1 MGINR
6 DAQKK
11 TADQVLEP
19 PVTYEMY
26 AEWPDDGQRYEI
38 VDGIMELMSPR
49 PSTTHQAVSGELAFI
64 IKQSCRKDFLVF
76 HAPID
81 VVLSETTVVQPDIL
95 MIHRSREHI
104 VTKRG
109 IEGPPDLVIEILS
122 PSSHKRDKL
131 VKRKAYAAHGVAEY
145 WIIDTEAR
153 TLEQYQLLEGG
164 RYELN
169 NLFECNDTVTSDKI
183 PCIGFVIEDIF
194 REVKDWE

>member
-1 MGINR
+1 MGMNR

-38 VDGIMELMSPR
+38 VNGIMEMISPG
-49 PSTTHQAVSGELAFI
+49 PSTTHQAVSGELALI
-64 IKQSCRKDFLVF
+64 IKQSCRKDYLVF

-81 VVLSETTVVQPDIL
+81 VILSQTTVVQPDIL

-131 VKRKAYAAHGVAEY
+131 IKRRAYAEHGVPEY
-145 WIIDTEAR
+145 WVVDTEAR
-153 TLEQYQLLEGG
+153 TLDQYQLLEDG
-164 RYELN
+164 RYELA
-169 NLFECNDTVTSDKI
+169 NLFEGNDPVVSDKI